1 MEKIILKRVGRN
13 YFGYTAY
20 KDEKGNFY
28 LDLSST
34 LESNPKTLY
43 GACPANDMDGE
54 AGFELESDFVIV
66 NPYTEREIREYH
78 YKDLYMMLSKIYND
92 FTAYI
97 GKTGEEEKDSRD
109 FRYHNEKYG
118 LWGNSVEETF
128 EEIKRIWDLIPKDLK
143 PQWCTAEDIAEL
155 ERKVKI
161 PN

>member
-54 AGFELESDFVIV
+54 AGFELESDFVI
-66 NPYTEREIREYH
+66 
-78 YKDLYMMLSKIYND
+78 
-92 FTAYI
+92 A
-97 GKTGEEEKDSRD
+97 
-109 FRYHNEKYG
+109 
-118 LWGNSVEETF
+118 
-128 EEIKRIWDLIPKDLK
+128 
-143 PQWCTAEDIAEL
+143 
-155 ERKVKI
+155 
-161 PN
+161 